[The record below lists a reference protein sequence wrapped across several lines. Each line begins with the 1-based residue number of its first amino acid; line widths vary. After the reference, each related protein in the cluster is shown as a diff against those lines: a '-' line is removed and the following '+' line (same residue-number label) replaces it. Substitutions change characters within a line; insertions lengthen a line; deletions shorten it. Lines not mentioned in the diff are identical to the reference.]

1 MEIIAYP
8 SPLPA
13 QWMAPGSFL
22 DRNPNMSYLL
32 AAGEHALLV
41 DACSNIAAVLNDLQQ
56 RRLQLDALLIT
67 HHHQDHTF
75 ALKDWLR
82 EFPDLSIGVHFLSVS
97 ALAAA
102 GVKIKQLFPL
112 IDGLKLK
119 LEGETLRMI
128 AAPGHTRDS
137 LCFWDEKGQ
146 NLFTGD
152 VIFGGGIGC
161 TDYNGGGNRNVFYQ
175 TIVQLL
181 KMLPETAHL
190 YPGHRSE
197 HHQTPPPYELSAEI
211 ISNPYLANALAGK
224 RGNFDRALKY
234 FSLEFE
240 TAEAVLLDESS
251 LDDICELEQEIWIP
265 PMQASREVI
274 QERLHHGHKLLT
286 IKDEKGLPGMVGWC
300 YSPFSRADGPDG
312 FPKSFRQFS
321 NCKSCCADNARSA
334 FIYNV
339 GVKPNRRRQGTG
351 SLLLQEVFEKI
362 RKAGIFEVFI
372 DSRMASYNGSTQYD
386 QEKVPRNEV
395 FRKAVDQYF
404 STGRL
409 PETAVLASD
418 PAVSFY
424 MRNGLTPWIIRPDF
438 IPDDPSGNMRVI
450 CYANL
455 DQEGPL

>member
-1 MEIIAYP
+1 MEIISYP

-13 QWMAPGSFL
+13 QWMVPGSFL
-22 DRNPNMSYLL
+22 ERNPNMSYLV
-32 AAGEHALLV
+32 AAGEQAVLV
-41 DACSNIAAVLNDLQQ
+41 DACSNFAAVLNDLQQ

-82 EFPDLSIGVHFLSVS
+82 EFPDLAIGVHVS
-97 ALAAA
+97 SHGALAAT
-102 GVKIKQLFPL
+102 GTGSKQFFPL
-112 IDGLKLK
+112 TDGLDIKVG
-119 LEGETLRMI
+119 GETLRII

-137 LCFWDEKGQ
+137 LCFWDEKGH

-161 TDYNGGGNRNVFYQ
+161 TDYNGAGNRNVFYQ
-175 TIVQLL
+175 TIVKLL
-181 KMLPETAHL
+181 KMLPETTHL

-197 HHQTPPPYELSAEI
+197 HRQTPPPYELSAEI

-251 LDDICELEQEIWIP
+251 LDDICMLEQEIWIP

-286 IKDEKGLPGMVGWC
+286 IKDETGLPGMVGWC
-300 YSPFSRADGPDG
+300 YSPFGLADGPDN
-312 FPKSFRQFS
+312 FPRNFRQFS
-321 NCKSCCADNARSA
+321 NSA

-339 GVKPNRRRQGTG
+339 GVKPKRRRQGTG

-362 RKAGIFEVFI
+362 RKDGIFEVFI
-372 DSRMASYNGSTQYD
+372 DSRMASYNGSKQYD
-386 QEKVPRNEV
+386 QEKVPRNQA
-395 FRKAVDQYF
+395 FRSAVDQYF

-438 IPDDPSGNMRVI
+438 IPDDPSGDMRVI

-455 DQEGPL
+455 DQDAPL